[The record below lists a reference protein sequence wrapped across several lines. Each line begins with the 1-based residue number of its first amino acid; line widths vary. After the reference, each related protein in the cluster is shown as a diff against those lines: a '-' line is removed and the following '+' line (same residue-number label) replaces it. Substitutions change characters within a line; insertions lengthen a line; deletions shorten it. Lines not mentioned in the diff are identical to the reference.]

1 MFKEQQKILEL
12 FRLNPF
18 AELTLQEIMHSL
30 GKKSYNWTYLAI
42 QKLAKE
48 DFLITRKIGKT
59 IVARINLESED
70 TITELIYLER
80 RFARKT
86 EQNRISG
93 INTKQETKKTKEIQE
108 IKKITP
114 FFILLE
120 NEKEKIIIVDK
131 KTNIK
136 FSGSRILSKEEF
148 VELLTAPN
156 NNAVKQLAK
165 DHAIMHGAEAY
176 YELLLEAYRHGL
188 R

>member
-1 MFKEQQKILEL
+1 MFEEQRKIIEL

-18 AELTLQEIMHSL
+18 AELTLQEIMRSL

-48 DFLITRKIGKT
+48 DLLITRKVGKT

-70 TITELIYLER
+70 AITELIYIER
-80 RFARKT
+80 RLARKA
-86 EQNRISG
+86 EQNG
-93 INTKQETKKTKEIQE
+93 IKETKAAQKTKEIQE
-108 IKKITP
+108 IKKILP
-114 FFILLE
+114 FSIIIE
-120 NEKEKIIIVDK
+120 NEKETIIIADNK
-131 KTNIK
+131 QNLK

-156 NNAVKQLAK
+156 DNTAKRLAK
-165 DHAIMHGAEAY
+165 NHTILHGAEAY

>member
-1 MFKEQQKILEL
+1 MFEEQRKIIEL

-18 AELTLQEIMHSL
+18 AELTLQEIMRSL

-48 DFLITRKIGKT
+48 DLLITRKVGKT

-70 TITELIYLER
+70 TITELIYIER
-80 RFARKT
+80 RLARKC
-86 EQNRISG
+86 EQNRI
-93 INTKQETKKTKEIQE
+93 KETKEIRE
-108 IKKITP
+108 IKKILP
-114 FFILLE
+114 FSIIIE
-120 NEKEKIIIVDK
+120 NEKERIIIADNK
-131 KTNIK
+131 QNLK

-148 VELLTAPN
+148 VELLKESKRLT
-156 NNAVKQLAK
+156 KSRTIL
-165 DHAIMHGAEAY
+165 HGAETY